1 MKITVTED
9 HIKNGHKV
17 NPDHCPVA
25 LALNDAIPE
34 YKHAVGNDRYT
45 IWKLSD
51 NGNDR
56 LSLVGT
62 KLLPHNAVMFISD
75 FDCGKN
81 HAKSFEFEIEDI

>member
-9 HIKNGHKV
+9 HIKNGQKAA
-17 NPDHCPVA
+17 PDHCPVA

-45 IWKLSD
+45 IWKSS
-51 NGNDR
+51 NQGNDN
-56 LSLVGT
+56 LLLVAT
-62 KLLPHNAVMFISD
+62 RPLPHNAVMFISD

-81 HAKSFEFEIEDI
+81 HAKPFEFEIEDI